1 MHTLSKSSNTIRMKL
16 EEAARKMVVREIEKQ
31 LSKND
36 FEIIQ
41 LRLNTLIVESASI
54 DILKDNIQEIIRQ
67 SKDINKQIP

>member
-1 MHTLSKSSNTIRMKL
+1 MKL

-41 LRLNTLIVESASI
+41 LRLNTLIIESGTI

-67 SKDINKQIP
+67 SKDTNALK

>member
-1 MHTLSKSSNTIRMKL
+1 MKL

>member
-1 MHTLSKSSNTIRMKL
+1 
-16 EEAARKMVVREIEKQ
+16 MVVREIEKQ

-41 LRLNTLIVESASI
+41 FRLNTLIIESGTI

-67 SKDINKQIP
+67 SKDTNALK

>member
-1 MHTLSKSSNTIRMKL
+1 MKL

-41 LRLNTLIVESASI
+41 FRLNTLIIESGTI

-67 SKDINKQIP
+67 SKDTNALK

>member
-1 MHTLSKSSNTIRMKL
+1 MKL

-41 LRLNTLIVESASI
+41 FRLNTLIIESGTI

-67 SKDINKQIP
+67 SKDSNSMK

>member
-1 MHTLSKSSNTIRMKL
+1 MPMKL

-41 LRLNTLIVESASI
+41 FRLNTLIIESGTI

-67 SKDINKQIP
+67 SKDTNALK